1 MLLELWEVR
10 QFNSSSVC
18 RMAYSAR
25 RVILGKIG
33 PCLANEITLKQ
44 IRQSGHPLL
53 RVICSDRKCMHSTV
67 IDADCWPGYIQL
79 SDLERLFVCPACGH
93 RGADVRPSVDIANAS
108 KQ

>member
-1 MLLELWEVR
+1 M
-10 QFNSSSVC
+10 
-18 RMAYSAR
+18 
-25 RVILGKIG
+25 
-33 PCLANEITLKQ
+33 PCKQEITLKQ